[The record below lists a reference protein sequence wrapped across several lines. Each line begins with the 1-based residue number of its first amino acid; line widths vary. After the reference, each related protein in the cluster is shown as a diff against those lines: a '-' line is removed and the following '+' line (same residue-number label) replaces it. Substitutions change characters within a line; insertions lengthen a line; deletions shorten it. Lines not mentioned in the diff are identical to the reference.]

1 MIAQL
6 VVEYGIAPDGYSDEA
21 IVREAALRMTE
32 ERLGVR
38 EYTTIGQNYAMND
51 VFAQRYAALAESL
64 GVGMISHMNSADY
77 AMERAVQGFSQESD
91 WHDNPTLRFSM
102 FQNGKLP
109 SLDAMRTA
117 VWAGY
122 LPAVDIAKAHTK
134 ADARINSGLEY

>member
-1 MIAQL
+1 
-6 VVEYGIAPDGYSDEA
+6 
-21 IVREAALRMTE
+21 
-32 ERLGVR
+32 
-38 EYTTIGQNYAMND
+38 MND
-51 VFAQRYAALAESL
+51 AFAQRYAALAESL

-91 WHDNPTLRFSM
+91 WHDNPTLHFSM
-102 FQNGKLP
+102 FHNGKLP

-122 LPAVDIAKAHTK
+122 LPAVDIAKAHTE